1 MLQLHGFGTNC
12 YSSGISPLIS
22 QPIGVAE
29 TLSVAKHKHMVFTT
43 HAIDQGSHIRTT
55 GGSLI
60 PRLNGLGM
68 RLHSS

>member
-1 MLQLHGFGTNC
+1 MGLVPIVTAVVFL
-12 YSSGISPLIS
+12 PLIS

-29 TLSVAKHKHMVFTT
+29 TLSVANTNVFTT